1 MTSHE
6 AAPGKERMSRDFL
19 AAVIARRFPKGWLVN
34 LGVGMPTMV
43 GGYVHPDQE
52 IVFTSENGVI
62 GYAGIASGA
71 DIDHDTVNAGV
82 QFVTLQAG
90 AAIVHHADSFALI
103 RRGMNDVTVLGSYEV
118 AQDGSFAN
126 WRTSKGEW
134 DNLGGIGGAMDLAA
148 CAQQVWIMMEHTTRE
163 NGPRLLEHC
172 TLPVTAPAG
181 VTMVFTDLG
190 VFSVKDGRFTL
201 EEHAPGWTVEEIRA
215 LTGAPLEVSPTV
227 TEVQFP
233 T

>member
-1 MTSHE
+1 MTE
-6 AAPGKERMSRDFL
+6 AHTIAGKERMSRDFI

-62 GYAGIASGA
+62 GYGGILSGN
-71 DIDHDTVNAGV
+71 DVDPDVVNAGV
-82 QFVTLQAG
+82 QFVDLVPG

-103 RRGMNDVTVLGSYEV
+103 RRGMNHVTVLGCYEV

-126 WRTSKGEW
+126 WRTSMGEW

-148 CAQQVWIMMEHTTRE
+148 CAQQVWVMMEHTTRE
-163 NGPRLLEHC
+163 GAPRLLEHC
-172 TLPVTAPAG
+172 VLPVTAPSG
-181 VTMVFTDLG
+181 VTMAFTDLG
-190 VFSVKDGRFTL
+190 VFSVKNGRFTL
-201 EEHAPGWTVEEIRA
+201 EEYAPGWTPEEIAA
-215 LTGAPLEVSPTV
+215 LTGAPLDISPTV
-227 TEVQFP
+227 SEVQFP
-233 T
+233 R

>member
-1 MTSHE
+1 MSETHTTV
-6 AAPGKERMSRDFL
+6 GKERMSRDFI

-52 IVFTSENGVI
+52 IIFTSENGVI
-62 GYAGIASGA
+62 GYGGVVTGE
-71 DIDHDTVNAGV
+71 DIDPDVVNAGV
-82 QFVTLQAG
+82 QFVSLIPG
-90 AAIVHHADSFALI
+90 AAIVHHADSFGLI
-103 RRGMNDVTVLGSYEV
+103 RRGMNDVTVLGCYEV

-126 WRTSKGEW
+126 WRTSMGEW

-148 CAQQVWIMMEHTTRE
+148 CAQQVWVMMEHTTRE
-163 NGPRLLEHC
+163 GAPRLLEHC
-172 TLPVTAPAG
+172 VLPVTAPAG

-190 VFSVKDGRFTL
+190 VFSVKNGRFTL
-201 EEHAPGWTVEEIRA
+201 EEHAPGWTPEEIVA
-215 LTGAPLEVSPTV
+215 LTGAPLDISPTV
-227 TEVQFP
+227 SEVQFP